1 REINLVAVIVAE
13 PEPCRLDLEAAA
25 ALHEPA
31 PVGAAAELPVGRDL
45 ETGLLLQAHD
55 IADGLVL
62 DIGEGGR
69 IQLAPPMLAEG
80 VAQRLGTQQA
90 ADVIGSEGRSL
101 GRCGRHGFLSPLW

>member
-1 REINLVAVIVAE
+1 MAVIVAE
-13 PEPCRLDLEAAA
+13 LEDGGLDLEAVA

-31 PVGAAAELPVGRDL
+31 PVGAAAELPVGHDL
-45 ETGLLLQAHD
+45 ETGLLLQPHD

-69 IQLAPPMLAEG
+69 VEFALRMLAEG

-90 ADVIGSEGRSL
+90 ADVIGPEGRAL
-101 GRCGRHGFLSPLW
+101 GRCCRHGFLAR